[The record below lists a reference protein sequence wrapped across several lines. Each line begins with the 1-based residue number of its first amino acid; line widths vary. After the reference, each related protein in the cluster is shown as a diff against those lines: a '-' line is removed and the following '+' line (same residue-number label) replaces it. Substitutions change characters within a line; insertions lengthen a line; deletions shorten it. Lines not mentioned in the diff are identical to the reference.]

1 MISDVCNPLPQ
12 ACVFQTTHMHV
23 ESGNRRPI
31 EHVPLLARWHVAKGG
46 RLECEWV
53 RVHHTYTQYRSLN

>member
-12 ACVFQTTHMHV
+12 ACVFQTTHMHG

-31 EHVPLLARWHVAKGG
+31 
-46 RLECEWV
+46 
-53 RVHHTYTQYRSLN
+53 

>member
-31 EHVPLLARWHVAKGG
+31 
-46 RLECEWV
+46 
-53 RVHHTYTQYRSLN
+53 